1 MDTFVDSS
9 WYFLRY
15 LNPKDSSHPFN
26 KELCDAWLP
35 VDQYIGGVE
44 HAILHL
50 LYARFITHFLNSRG
64 LISFREPFARL
75 FTQGMV
81 CKNGI
86 KMSKSKG
93 NTVSPDTII
102 GPMGA
107 DTMRLYILF
116 CGPPER
122 DTEWSDEAVEGCYR
136 FLNRV
141 WRFYEARAHVLAKPA
156 SGRVDHDVLSGPERE
171 LLRKTHQTI
180 ERVQNDVND
189 HFRFNTA
196 ISALMELNNTLAPFA
211 EEPLEAGS
219 AQRPEL
225 LRFAFDALI
234 RLLAPMTP
242 HICEELW
249 ERTGHRE
256 SIFHTAMPVA
266 NPVFVKDEQFDL
278 VIQVNSKIRAR
289 ESVPAETD
297 TEAMKAIALRH
308 PRVIEELAGREPR
321 KVIVIQ
327 NRLVNIVV

>member
-1 MDTFVDSS
+1 
-9 WYFLRY
+9 
-15 LNPKDSSHPFN
+15 
-26 KELCDAWLP
+26 LCDAWLP

-50 LYARFITHFLNSRG
+50 LYARFVTHFLNSRG
-64 LISFREPFARL
+64 LVSFREPFARL

-93 NTVSPDTII
+93 NVVSPDTII

-122 DTEWSDEAVEGCYR
+122 DIEWSDDAVEGCYR

-141 WRFYEARAHVLAKPA
+141 WRFYEAHEHVLAKPA
-156 SGRVDHDVLSGPERE
+156 SGHVDDAALTGPERE
-171 LLRKTHQTI
+171 LFRKAHQTI
-180 ERVQNDVND
+180 ARVQADVDD

-196 ISALMELNNTLAPFA
+196 ISALMELNNTMAPFA

-225 LRFAFDALI
+225 LRFAFDALV

-242 HICEELW
+242 HVCEELW

-256 SIFHTAMPVA
+256 SIFGMAMPVA
-266 NPVFVKDEQFDL
+266 DPAFVKSEQFDL

-289 ESVPAETD
+289 ESVPSDTD
-297 TEAMKAIALRH
+297 AEAMKAIALRH
-308 PRVIEELAGREPR
+308 PRVIEELAGRDPR